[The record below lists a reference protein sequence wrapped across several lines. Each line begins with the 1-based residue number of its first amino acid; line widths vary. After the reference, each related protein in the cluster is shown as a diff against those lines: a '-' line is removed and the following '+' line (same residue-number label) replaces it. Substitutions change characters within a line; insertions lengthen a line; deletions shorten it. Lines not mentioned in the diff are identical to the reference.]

1 MGFLL
6 GSCGVGLAL
15 TSEICLKGLP
25 KTPAGEI
32 MQYKGQETLSKI
44 IKTLLNF
51 FHYNHFDEIKLN
63 LNSLT
68 HFAKNIPMY
77 CRSLLCL
84 KKKR

>member
-32 MQYKGQETLSKI
+32 MQYKGQETLSEN
-44 IKTLLNF
+44 IKMIF
-51 FHYNHFDEIKLN
+51 FFYYNRFDKIKLN
-63 LNSLT
+63 LNILT
-68 HFAKNIPMY
+68 HFAKI
-77 CRSLLCL
+77 LLCTTGL
-84 KKKR
+84 YCA